1 MPRGVPI
8 AEPRQH
14 LFSAAERVIAAD
26 GPGRL
31 TTRAVTQ
38 EAGVAT
44 GLLFAHFA
52 TFDDFLAGYAVDR
65 SFQIAATAAG
75 LPGRAG
81 TGTVAANLSDTV
93 LETPLI
99 TLLAVTRLLAC
110 RPALAAE
117 VRKVLGDGST
127 ALEAL
132 ERSVRG
138 YLEAER
144 RLGRLPAGVDTEALA
159 LAVVGVLHH
168 VALTDGTGPAAQSRV
183 RRAMTALTAGAPAV
197 ATPKRP

>member
-14 LFSAAERVIAAD
+14 LFAAAERVIATE
-26 GPGRL
+26 GPSRL

-81 TGTVAANLSDTV
+81 TGTVAGNLSETV
-93 LETPLI
+93 LATPLL
-99 TLLAVTRLLAC
+99 TVLAVTRLLAC

-117 VRKVLGDGST
+117 VGKVLGDGST
-127 ALEAL
+127 ALRAL
-132 ERSVRG
+132 ERSVLD

-144 RLGRLPAGVDTEALA
+144 RLGRLPAGADTEALA
-159 LAVVGVLHH
+159 LAVVGVVHH
-168 VALTDGTGPAAQSRV
+168 VALTGGTGPASQSRIH
-183 RRAMTALTAGAPAV
+183 RALGALTGGARA
-197 ATPKRP
+197 AAS